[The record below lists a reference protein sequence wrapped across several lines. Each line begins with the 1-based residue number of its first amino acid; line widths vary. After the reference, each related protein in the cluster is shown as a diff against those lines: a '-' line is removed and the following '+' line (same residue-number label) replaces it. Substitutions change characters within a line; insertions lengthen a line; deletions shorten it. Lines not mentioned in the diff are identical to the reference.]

1 MFFYNGNN
9 GNRVKLDLVN
19 LESNQFFL
27 TPAQIADL
35 PNIRNDNVISVHKA
49 VIKQNDTAKGLV
61 AGLLYNGKQVDITD
75 ARVSFLYEDQE
86 LETVILDGTKGLVL
100 VDLNER
106 QTEKA
111 GFYRAEIKVRYKDGR
126 LDTFPDNSYL
136 KIRIY
141 PDLS

>member
-9 GNRVKLDLVN
+9 GNRVKLDLVS